1 MAKEIARASSM
12 QWLDGKEVTE
22 AEYKAE
28 MDLRTM
34 IEAEKI
40 KKDQKRL
47 KACMA
52 RKKKLMKTLDSL
64 MGKDM
69 NYSHN
74 KPKKKMG
81 SSHASY

>member
-1 MAKEIARASSM
+1 M
-12 QWLDGKEVTE
+12 QYMDGKEVSD

-40 KKDQKRL
+40 KQDPKRM

-52 RKKKLMKTLDSL
+52 RKKKLYKALMSI
-64 MGKDM
+64 MGKDSYM
-69 NYSHN
+69 KGSH
-74 KPKKKMG
+74 KKKSTG
-81 SSHASY
+81 SSHMAY

>member
-1 MAKEIARASSM
+1 M
-12 QWLDGKEVTE
+12 QYMDGKEVSD

-40 KKDQKRL
+40 KMDPKRL

-52 RKKKLMKTLDSL
+52 RKKKLHMAIESI
-64 MGKDM
+64 MGSGKKMD
-69 NYSHN
+69 YSH
-74 KPKKKMG
+74 KPKKSMG
-81 SSHASY
+81 SSHAAY